1 MLTPLSY
8 LCAVAAMGTGNVVL
22 VTIGRN
28 VGILL
33 STAVGVWLLGERA
46 SPGRLAGSDVIFCG
60 LALLLLG
67 EEAGRCPRET

>member
-1 MLTPLSY
+1 
-8 LCAVAAMGTGNVVL
+8 MGTGNVVL